1 MLKRFLREHI
11 SFQLICVYFFF
22 EYVRP
27 QQIMPAI
34 DILPWAQLAIMFA
47 GLTWL
52 ADNKRHFEKSFVFIL
67 IVALNV
73 VVVLSAMNAAFPG
86 WSWSQIHHSYNWV
99 VIYFLTVSIVNTR
112 QRLFFLVLIFL
123 IASFKLS
130 LHGTRTFASRGF
142 AFTEW
147 GLKGPPGFFEN
158 SGELAMQ
165 MLIFVPM
172 MWFLT
177 QAMKPHLGKWM
188 YRFFLFAAA
197 TGVITIIGS
206 SSRGGQL
213 ALAIQLIIV
222 FLIGRFSIKSLM
234 AVVFVGMTAFFLLP
248 EKQMERFTT
257 AGEDKTS
264 QSRLMYW
271 EHGWEMMTNHPALG
285 VGFDGFRF
293 YHAKYYGHKSES
305 LTKRP
310 EVSHN
315 SFVQVGTGTG
325 FTGLFIFGLLV
336 ILGFTTCRKIRQK
349 AEEREGVACFD
360 ASLARG
366 FSAGLWGFLVAG
378 QFISAAFYPFLWIQ
392 LALIMSLK
400 NITDRSVARQKRLAK
415 QQKHEAAH
423 ISANYPLSKQGM

>member
-1 MLKRFLREHI
+1 MREHI

-27 QQIMPAI
+27 QQIIPAI
-34 DILPWAQLAIMFA
+34 DILPWAQLAIMGA

-52 ADNKRHFEKSFVFIL
+52 TDNKRQVEKSPVFFL
-67 IVALNV
+67 IIALNI
-73 VVVLSAMNAAFPG
+73 VVVLSAVTAQFPG

-123 IASFKLS
+123 VASFKLS

-165 MLIFVPM
+165 MLIFAPM
-172 MWFLT
+172 MWFFA

-188 YRFFLFAAA
+188 YRFFMFAAA

-222 FLIGRFSIKSLM
+222 FLIGRFSMKSML
-234 AVVFVGMTAFFLLP
+234 AVVFVGLTALFLLP
-248 EKQMERFTT
+248 EKQLERFTT

-264 QSRLMYW
+264 QSRLLYW
-271 EHGWEMMTNHPALG
+271 EHGWEMMKNYPAFG

-293 YHAKYYGHKSES
+293 YHAKYYSSATES

-310 EVSHN
+310 EVAHN

-325 FTGLFIFGLLV
+325 FTGLFIFTLLV
-336 ILGFTTCRKIRQK
+336 ILGFTNSRKIRK
-349 AEEREGVACFD
+349 NVGERDGVACFD
-360 ASLARG
+360 AALSRG

-378 QFISAAFYPFLWIQ
+378 QFISAAFYPFIWIQ

-400 NITDRSVARQKRLAK
+400 NITDRSISKEKRLARQK
-415 QQKHEAAH
+415 KHEAAH
-423 ISANYPLSKQGM
+423 ISAHS